1 MAENRA
7 SANGLRKNGFQ
18 LVVHAVG
25 KDWGYAEPT
34 ITDKWIR

>member
-34 ITDKWIR
+34 ITDIWIR